1 MKKPSEIESIG
12 LAFFGRVS
20 ASISH
25 EIKNTLA
32 IINEN
37 AGLLEDLTHLAEKG
51 LPLSADRLQRLS
63 NTIKRQVAR
72 ADGIVQKM
80 NRFSHTTDRTV
91 QPVNLY
97 ETTVFVTEV
106 CDRLISIRNV
116 SVNVTPPATPV
127 IVSSGLFYL
136 EHLIWACMDFMM
148 HAQRSG
154 NAITLTFEKRSP
166 GAQIKL
172 SGSGSLETVSAGIF
186 PSQTEK
192 TLQESLQA
200 DIHVDAG
207 NAEILILLPEA
218 IH

>member
-1 MKKPSEIESIG
+1 MKNPSEIESIG

-25 EIKNTLA
+25 EIKNSLA

-63 NTIKRQVAR
+63 KTIKRQVDR

-80 NRFSHTTDRTV
+80 NRFSHTTDKSV

-97 ETTVFVTEV
+97 ETAVFVTDV
-106 CDRLISIRNV
+106 CDRFISIQNIT
-116 SVNVTPPATPV
+116 VNIVPPATPV
-127 IVSSGLFYL
+127 IVSTGLFYL

-148 HAQRSG
+148 RVAKNG
-154 NAITLTFEKRSP
+154 NTITLTFEKQTH
-166 GAQIKL
+166 GAQIRL
-172 SGSGSLETVSAGIF
+172 SGSGSMETVSSEIF
-186 PSQTEK
+186 PTNTEK
-192 TLQESLQA
+192 TLQEALRA
-200 DIHVDAG
+200 DIHVDTD
-207 NAEILILLPEA
+207 NREILILLPEA
-218 IH
+218 IC